1 MELFPKLTRSFSYFQ
16 DRVAEE
22 RAKAEVIFQEMVA
35 EGRAQAEKE
44 FNDRVKS
51 AR

>member
-1 MELFPKLTRSFSYFQ
+1 M
-16 DRVAEE
+16 AEE